1 MKCKFAQCKLG
12 GEVAKEDAIKNNTG
26 YYHNECLQEAM
37 SRREIRELFIAN
49 INDTEPMAHLNRTIC
64 NILDIKGFESEYL
77 LFALNHVIKNKIN
90 LRYVN
95 GLHYIVNDAKILKAY
110 EDNKSKIKA
119 AEIKEAM
126 KEIDIKNKDVEF
138 TPYIDEGA
146 TWNKILR

>member
-1 MKCKFAQCKLG
+1 
-12 GEVAKEDAIKNNTG
+12 
-26 YYHNECLQEAM
+26 
-37 SRREIRELFIAN
+37 
-49 INDTEPMAHLNRTIC
+49 
-64 NILDIKGFESEYL
+64 
-77 LFALNHVIKNKIN
+77 
-90 LRYVN
+90 
-95 GLHYIVNDAKILKAY
+95 VNDAKILKAY